1 MDEAPIKAVEL
12 VRSIRDEM
20 YEEIKGLSPDQL
32 KAFITRE
39 AQKAGGTYPSAVPS
53 ADRPAA

>member
-1 MDEAPIKAVEL
+1 MEEAPIKAVEL

-20 YEEIKGLSPDQL
+20 YEEMKELSPEQL
-32 KAFITRE
+32 QAFIARE
-39 AQKAGGTYPSAVPS
+39 AQKANAYTPGVPT